1 MSTSATNSQTRPAK
15 FTSIQL
21 RHSRRSRASSCSQP
35 EALQAA
41 VTVSC
46 ARRICVALIVAVT
59 VAGCSTYR
67 APTAAYN
74 AVDAKE
80 REDESS
86 TSAREKLDL
95 DFQEALVLCDSQ
107 MTALHDSFA
116 GSGKRE
122 LTLASIGII
131 AGSILVPALAA
142 KAAAA
147 KSTIAAWGGVSGAAN
162 AAQYTLQQKGVSASR
177 IGAIYQATRAE
188 ISEASAL
195 YAKAKKNSDRIVAVT
210 RLSIACR
217 FPQLPAVD
225 VLTPAAPKPETPSS
239 NPSSPGSS
247 GSVSLKGG

>member
-1 MSTSATNSQTRPAK
+1 MSTSATNSQTRLAK

-21 RHSRRSRASSCSQP
+21 RHSRRSKASSCSQP
-35 EALQAA
+35 EALKAA
-41 VTVSC
+41 VTVSS
-46 ARRICVALIVAVT
+46 ARGICVALIFAVT

-74 AVDAKE
+74 AVDSKE
-80 REDESS
+80 RENESS
-86 TSAREKLDL
+86 NPAKIELDR
-95 DFQEALVLCDSQ
+95 DFQEALALCDSQ
-107 MTALHDSFA
+107 MTALHESFA

-131 AGSILVPALAA
+131 AGSIIVPALAA

-177 IGAIYQATRAE
+177 IGAVYQATRAE
-188 ISEASAL
+188 ISDASAD
-195 YAKAKKNSDRIVAVT
+195 YAKAKNNPDRIVAVT
-210 RLSIACR
+210 KLSIACR

-225 VLTPAAPKPETPSS
+225 VLTPAAPKPEPPSS
-239 NPSSPGSS
+239 SPSSPGS
-247 GSVSLKGG
+247 